1 MAFCI
6 LSLDGGGTWSLI
18 QIRVLQHLYGPDETG
33 HEVLRNFGL
42 VVANSGGSVVLG
54 GLLADMK
61 LSELTKLYLDKSAR
75 QAIFHYLNVFAHP
88 IDRGVH
94 ALWHV
99 YPQFSTEAKLKALQQ
114 ILGTVGAKTL
124 EAIANEVP
132 RCPHILI
139 PAFDY
144 DSRRATFF
152 RSDINPVADASR
164 GRPAPTLAEGIHAS
178 SMAPDNFFDHPAG
191 FVTDIDFPAS
201 TFLGWSRGWL
211 QQPRTGWGN

>member
-1 MAFCI
+1 M
-6 LSLDGGGTWSLI
+6 
-18 QIRVLQHLYGPDETG
+18 
-33 HEVLRNFGL
+33 
-42 VVANSGGSVVLG
+42 
-54 GLLADMK
+54 
-61 LSELTKLYLDKSAR
+61 KLYLDKSAR
-75 QAIFHYLNVFAHP
+75 QAVFHYLNVFTHP

-114 ILGTVGAKTL
+114 ILGTVGGKTL
-124 EAIANEVP
+124 EAIANDVP
-132 RCPHILI
+132 RFQHILI